1 MKRENRICQKYF
13 EALDANRKNENIKI
27 SIKERINKTQ
37 LAALIKQYITV

>member
-27 SIKERINKTQ
+27 SIKELNKPQ